1 MIENIYIYIYV
12 CVLFFLSHLCFP
24 HTHKQVFYT
33 NHKKKPRE
41 STRLDKK
48 KQCERES
55 EQK

>member
-1 MIENIYIYIYV
+1 M